1 MADKQK
7 MENMKK
13 SYVATPQDEWVIGNM
28 KAVLDWAKKYNKA
41 QYGNIKEAFNNYQNA
56 HGMNGKVQ
64 AFEKLKASLV
74 NKDGKNLTD
83 VMNGWYEEY
92 EPKIREVANQYTNGD
107 MDLVPLKPETKQM
120 KEIWDA
126 IRPSLSSMP
135 INEPQTS
142 DLDVGDMY
150 SDKYTPDQMAQLAA
164 QYGYDYSDKNDRAE
178 FLKLANDY
186 IQSKDLEKIWNEPS
200 LGNVVASVAY
210 PVSKEYAKRN
220 YNDIP
225 TDNFW
230 NFAGKMAPALA
241 TDVASQGAMAYG
253 GNLAN
258 VSSVLPRTMA
268 KYASKPLARKAL
280 GVGGNLVLAPS
291 LTEVGQYALNDKP
304 VGDAV
309 QDALIGI
316 GTNYAGP
323 GAVFGTAE
331 RIANKAKY
339 LPMEETERVLQDQI
353 DKAVSKAAQTMK
365 QARNGKQIKMNDGT
379 YATITPEYKFIKTE
393 YNPNKT
399 HITED
404 ELKQA
409 SEISAIGR
417 GDVAYPGK
425 WFGTVGRNKARKS
438 LTDKIQTDIKNNPS
452 HAKWSNKIEETIN
465 EKLGNR
471 QPLSEEV
478 ISFMA
483 LNPNYSESWGNAL
496 GRWYRENA
504 ESPSSLLTNLL
515 SSNRSFDQLGRN
527 VSRLNGVYEYG
538 QAKKKADDLTTE
550 DINNDAEMALYA
562 KSYANY
568 LKNKGYYKEPKKPKD
583 LSEDKAKKIRASIKS
598 VYGL

>member
-1 MADKQK
+1 MAEKQK

-28 KAVLDWAKKYNKA
+28 KAVLDWAKKYNKV

-83 VMNGWYEEY
+83 VMNGWYDEY

-150 SDKYTPDQMAQLAA
+150 TDKYTPDQMAQLAA
-164 QYGYDYSDKNDRAE
+164 QYGYDYSDKDDRNE
-178 FLKLANDY
+178 FFKLANDY

-200 LGNVVASVAY
+200 LGNIVTSVAY

-258 VSSVLPRTMA
+258 
-268 KYASKPLARKAL
+268 L
-280 GVGGNLVLAPS
+280 GKNVVTKTLGNVGGNIVLAPT
-291 LTEVGQYALNDKP
+291 LTEVGQVALNDKP

-309 QDALIGI
+309 QDALLGMA
-316 GTNYAGP
+316 TNYAGP
-323 GAVFGTAE
+323 GMVFGTMD

-339 LPMEETERVLQDQI
+339 LNLEKPQRVLQDQI
-353 DKAVSKAAQTMK
+353 DQAVNKASQTWK
-365 QARNGKQIKMNDGT
+365 ELRNGKQIKMNDGT
-379 YATITPEYKFIKTE
+379 FKKFNENGEMVATKYD
-393 YNPNKT
+393 PNKT
-399 HITED
+399 FVTED
-404 ELKQA
+404 ELNQA
-409 SEISAIGR
+409 YGVAAIGR
-417 GDVAYPGK
+417 GDVSNPDWKTGTIGK
-425 WFGTVGRNKARKS
+425 NKLRNTVLSNKNQK
-438 LTDKIQTDIKNNPS
+438 T
-452 HAKWSNKIEETIN
+452 WSDKIEEKVN
-465 EKLGNR
+465 ENLMNR
-471 QPLSEEV
+471 QPLTEENL
-478 ISFMA
+478 SYMA
-483 LNPNYSESWGNAL
+483 FNPNYRESVPNAL
-496 GRWYRENA
+496 GRWYKETA
-504 ESPSSLLTNLL
+504 EAPKNLFTNLF
-515 SSNRSFDQLGRN
+515 SSNRAADQLSRN

-538 QAKKKADDLTTE
+538 QAKKKADELTMD

>member
-1 MADKQK
+1 MAEKQK

-28 KAVLDWAKKYNKA
+28 KAVLDWAKKYNKV

-150 SDKYTPDQMAQLAA
+150 TDKYTPDQMAQLAA
-164 QYGYDYSDKNDRAE
+164 QYGYDYSDKDDRNE
-178 FLKLANDY
+178 FFKLANDY
-186 IQSKDLEKIWNEPS
+186 IQSKELEKIWNEPS
-200 LGNVVASVAY
+200 LGNVVTSVAY

-258 VSSVLPRTMA
+258 
-268 KYASKPLARKAL
+268 L
-280 GVGGNLVLAPS
+280 GKNVVTKTLGNVGGNLVLSPTI
-291 LTEVGQYALNDKP
+291 TEVGQYALNDKP

-309 QDALIGI
+309 QDALLGMA
-316 GTNYAGP
+316 TNYAGP
-323 GAVFGTAE
+323 GMVFGTMD

-339 LPMEETERVLQDQI
+339 LNLEKPQRVLQDQI
-353 DKAVSKAAQTMK
+353 DQAVNKASQTWK
-365 QARNGKQIKMNDGT
+365 ELRNGKQIKMNDGT
-379 YATITPEYKFIKTE
+379 FKKFNENGEMVATKYD
-393 YNPNKT
+393 PNKT
-399 HITED
+399 FVTED
-404 ELKQA
+404 ELNQA
-409 SEISAIGR
+409 YGVAAVGR
-417 GDVAYPGK
+417 GDVSNPDWKTGTIGK
-425 WFGTVGRNKARKS
+425 NKLRNTVLSNKNQK
-438 LTDKIQTDIKNNPS
+438 T
-452 HAKWSNKIEETIN
+452 WSDKIEEKVN
-465 EKLGNR
+465 ENLMNR
-471 QPLSEEV
+471 QPLTEENL
-478 ISFMA
+478 SYMA
-483 LNPNYSESWGNAL
+483 FNPNYRESVPNAV
-496 GRWYRENA
+496 GRWYKETA
-504 ESPSSLLTNLL
+504 EAPKNLFTNLF
-515 SSNRSFDQLGRN
+515 SSNRAADQLSRN

-538 QAKKKADDLTTE
+538 QAKKKADELTMD
-550 DINNDAEMALYA
+550 DINNDSEMALYA

>member
-1 MADKQK
+1 MAEKQK

-28 KAVLDWAKKYNKA
+28 KAVLDWAKKYNKV

-83 VMNGWYEEY
+83 VMNGWYDEY

-135 INEPQTS
+135 TNEPQTS

-150 SDKYTPDQMAQLAA
+150 TDKYTPDQMAQLAS
-164 QYGYDYSDKNDRAE
+164 QYGYDYSDKDDRNE
-178 FLKLANDY
+178 FFKLANDY

-200 LGNVVASVAY
+200 LGNVVTSVAY

-258 VSSVLPRTMA
+258 
-268 KYASKPLARKAL
+268 L
-280 GVGGNLVLAPS
+280 GKNVVTKTLGNVGGNLVLSPTI
-291 LTEVGQYALNDKP
+291 TEVGQYALNDKP
-304 VGDAV
+304 VDDAV
-309 QDALIGI
+309 QDALLGMA
-316 GTNYAGP
+316 TNYAGP
-323 GAVFGTAE
+323 GMVFGTMD

-339 LPMEETERVLQDQI
+339 LNLEKPQRVLQDQI
-353 DKAVSKAAQTMK
+353 DQAVNKASQTWK
-365 QARNGKQIKMNDGT
+365 ELRNGKQIKMNDGT
-379 YATITPEYKFIKTE
+379 FKKFNENGEMVATKYD
-393 YNPNKT
+393 PNKT
-399 HITED
+399 FVTED
-404 ELKQA
+404 ELNQA
-409 SEISAIGR
+409 YGVAAVGR
-417 GDVAYPGK
+417 GDVSNPDWKTGTIGK
-425 WFGTVGRNKARKS
+425 NKLRNTVLSNKNQK
-438 LTDKIQTDIKNNPS
+438 T
-452 HAKWSNKIEETIN
+452 WSDKIEEKVN
-465 EKLGNR
+465 ENLMNR
-471 QPLSEEV
+471 QPLTEENL
-478 ISFMA
+478 SYMA
-483 LNPNYSESWGNAL
+483 FNPNYRESVPNAL
-496 GRWYRENA
+496 GRWYKETA
-504 ESPSSLLTNLL
+504 EAPKNLFTNLF
-515 SSNRSFDQLGRN
+515 SSNRAADQLSRN

-538 QAKKKADDLTTE
+538 QAKKKADDLTMD

>member
-28 KAVLDWAKKYNKA
+28 KTVLDWAKKYNKNN
-41 QYGNIKEAFNNYQNA
+41 YSKIKEAFNNYQNA

-64 AFEKLKASLV
+64 AFENLKNSLV
-74 NKDGKNLTD
+74 NKDGKSLSD
-83 VMNGWYEEY
+83 VMNDWYNEN

-107 MDLVPLKPETKQM
+107 MDLVPLKAETKQM
-120 KEIWDA
+120 KDIWDA
-126 IRPSLSSMP
+126 IRPSLSTLP
-135 INEPQTS
+135 KNEPQTS
-142 DLDVGDMY
+142 DLDVGEMY
-150 SDKYTPDQMAQLAA
+150 SDNYTPDQMAQLAA
-164 QYGYDYSDKNDRAE
+164 QYGYDYNDQNDRLE
-178 FLKLANDY
+178 FFKLANDY

-225 TDNFW
+225 TDSFW

-241 TDVASQGAMAYG
+241 TDVASQATMAYG

-258 VSSVLPRTMA
+258 VAT
-268 KYASKPLARKAL
+268 KPLARKAL
-280 GVGGNLVLAPS
+280 GLTGNIALAPTI
-291 LTEVGQYALNDKP
+291 TEGGQIALNDKP
-304 VGDAV
+304 LKDAV
-309 QDALIGI
+309 QDALVGMA
-316 GTNYAGP
+316 TNYAGP

-331 RIANKAKY
+331 RITNKAKY
-339 LPMEETERVLQDQI
+339 LPMEETEKVLQDQI

-379 YATITPEYKFIKTE
+379 YATITPDDKFIPTK

-425 WFGTVGRNKARKS
+425 WFGTVGENKARKS

-452 HAKWSNKIEETIN
+452 HANWPNKMEETVN

-471 QPLSEEV
+471 QPLTDTD

-483 LNPNYSESWGNAL
+483 LNPNYRESWVNAL

-515 SSNRSFDQLGRN
+515 SSNRSVDQLGRN

-550 DINNDAEMALYA
+550 DIEKDSEMALYA

>member
-1 MADKQK
+1 MAEKQK

-83 VMNGWYEEY
+83 VMNGWYDEY

-164 QYGYDYSDKNDRAE
+164 QYGYDYSDKDDRNE
-178 FLKLANDY
+178 FFKLANDY

-200 LGNVVASVAY
+200 LGNVLTSVAY

-258 VSSVLPRTMA
+258 
-268 KYASKPLARKAL
+268 L
-280 GVGGNLVLAPS
+280 GKNVVTKTLGNVGGNIVLAPT
-291 LTEVGQYALNDKP
+291 LTEVGQVALNDKP
-304 VGDAV
+304 VEDAV
-309 QDALIGI
+309 QDALVGMA
-316 GTNYAGP
+316 TNYAGP
-323 GAVFGTAE
+323 GAVFGTMD
-331 RIANKAKY
+331 RIANRAKY
-339 LPMEETERVLQDQI
+339 LNLEKPQRVLQDQI
-353 DKAVSKAAQTMK
+353 DQAVNKASQTIK
-365 QARNGKQIKMNDGT
+365 EARKGKQIQLNDGT
-379 YATITPEYKFIKTE
+379 YALLTKNNDYIPVK

-399 HITED
+399 HITQE
-404 ELKQA
+404 ELENA
-409 SEISAIGR
+409 LHTSAIAR
-417 GDVAYPGK
+417 GDVANPGR
-425 WFGTVGRNKARKS
+425 WFGTMGKNKERIKHQN
-438 LTDKIQTDIKNNPS
+438 LLNEDIKNNPE
-452 HAKWSNKIEETIN
+452 HANFPEKMEEKVNKI
-465 EKLGNR
+465 LGER
-471 QPLSEEV
+471 QPLTDEAM
-478 ISFMA
+478 SFMA
-483 LNPNYSESWGNAL
+483 LNPNYRESWGNAL
-496 GRWYRENA
+496 GRWYKETA
-504 ESPSSLLTNLL
+504 EAPKNIFTNLL
-515 SSNRSFDQLGRN
+515 SSNRAADQLTRN

-538 QAKKKADDLTTE
+538 QAKKKADDLTMD

>member
-1 MADKQK
+1 MAEKQK

-74 NKDGKNLTD
+74 NKDGNSLTD
-83 VMNGWYEEY
+83 VMNGWYDEY

-150 SDKYTPDQMAQLAA
+150 TDKYTPDQMAQLAA
-164 QYGYDYSDKNDRAE
+164 QYGYDYSDKDDRNE
-178 FLKLANDY
+178 FFKLANDY

-200 LGNVVASVAY
+200 LGNVVTSVAY

-220 YNDIP
+220 YNEIP
-225 TDNFW
+225 TDNLW
-230 NFAGKMAPALA
+230 HFAGKMAPALA
-241 TDVASQGAMAYG
+241 TDLASQGAMAYG

-258 VSSVLPRTMA
+258 LA
-268 KYASKPLARKAL
+268 KTTVGKTI
-280 GVGGNLVLAPS
+280 GNVGGNLVLAPT
-291 LTEVGQYALNDKP
+291 LTEVGQVALNDKP
-304 VGDAV
+304 VEDAV
-309 QDALIGI
+309 QDALVGMA
-316 GTNYAGP
+316 TNYAGP
-323 GAVFGTAE
+323 GAVFGTMD

-339 LPMEETERVLQDQI
+339 LNLEKQQRVLQDQI
-353 DKAVSKAAQTMK
+353 DQAVNKASQTWK
-365 QARNGKQIKMNDGT
+365 ELRNGKQIKMNDGT
-379 YATITPEYKFIKTE
+379 FKKFNENGEMVATKYD
-393 YNPNKT
+393 PNNT
-399 HITED
+399 FVTED
-404 ELKQA
+404 ELNQA
-409 SEISAIGR
+409 YGVAAIGR
-417 GDVAYPGK
+417 GDVAHPNWRTGTIGK
-425 WFGTVGRNKARKS
+425 NKQRNEILS
-438 LTDKIQTDIKNNPS
+438 NKNQ
-452 HAKWSNKIEETIN
+452 KTWGDKIEEKVN
-465 EKLGNR
+465 ENLMNR
-471 QPLSEEV
+471 QPLSEENL
-478 ISFMA
+478 SYMA
-483 LNPNYSESWGNAL
+483 FNPNYRESVPNAI
-496 GRWYRENA
+496 GRWYKETA
-504 ESPSSLLTNLL
+504 EAPKNIFTNLL
-515 SSNRSFDQLGRN
+515 SSNRAADQLTRN

-538 QAKKKADDLTTE
+538 QAKKKADELTMD

>member
-1 MADKQK
+1 MAEKQK

-28 KAVLDWAKKYNKA
+28 KAVLDWAKKYNKV
-41 QYGNIKEAFNNYQNA
+41 QYGNIKQAFINYQNA

-83 VMNGWYEEY
+83 VMNGWYDEY

-126 IRPSLSSMP
+126 IRPSLSSIP
-135 INEPQTS
+135 TNEPQTS

-150 SDKYTPDQMAQLAA
+150 TDKYTPDQMAQLAA
-164 QYGYDYSDKNDRAE
+164 QYGYDYSDKDDRNE
-178 FLKLANDY
+178 FFKLANDY
-186 IQSKDLEKIWNEPS
+186 IQSKELEKIWNEPS
-200 LGNVVASVAY
+200 LGNVVTSVAY

-258 VSSVLPRTMA
+258 
-268 KYASKPLARKAL
+268 L
-280 GVGGNLVLAPS
+280 GKNVVTKTLGNVAGNLVLAPTI
-291 LTEVGQYALNDKP
+291 TEVGQYALNDKP
-304 VGDAV
+304 VEDAV
-309 QDALIGI
+309 QDALVGMA
-316 GTNYAGP
+316 TNYAGP
-323 GAVFGTAE
+323 GVVFGTMD

-339 LPMEETERVLQDQI
+339 LNLEKPQRVLQDQI
-353 DKAVSKAAQTMK
+353 DQAVNKASQTWK
-365 QARNGKQIKMNDGT
+365 ELRNGKQIKMNDGT
-379 YATITPEYKFIKTE
+379 FKKFNENGELVSTK
-393 YNPNKT
+393 YDPNKT
-399 HITED
+399 FVSED
-404 ELKQA
+404 ELIQA
-409 SEISAIGR
+409 YGVAAVGR
-417 GDVAYPGK
+417 GDVSNPDWKTGTIGK
-425 WFGTVGRNKARKS
+425 NKQRNKILSDPRSQK
-438 LTDKIQTDIKNNPS
+438 TWDEKF
-452 HAKWSNKIEETIN
+452 EEKVN
-465 EKLGNR
+465 ENLMNR
-471 QPLSEEV
+471 QPLTEE
-478 ISFMA
+478 ILSYMA
-483 LNPNYSESWGNAL
+483 FNPNYRESMGNAFS
-496 GRWYRENA
+496 RWYKETA
-504 ESPSSLLTNLL
+504 EAPKNLFTNLF
-515 SSNRSFDQLGRN
+515 SSNRAADQAFRN

-538 QAKKKADDLTTE
+538 QAKKKADDLTMD

-583 LSEDKAKKIRASIKS
+583 LSEDKAKKIRASIKA

>member
-1 MADKQK
+1 MAEKQK

-41 QYGNIKEAFNNYQNA
+41 QYGNIKKAFNNYQNA

-83 VMNGWYEEY
+83 VMNGWYDEY

-150 SDKYTPDQMAQLAA
+150 TDKYTPDQMAQLAA
-164 QYGYDYSDKNDRAE
+164 QYGYDYSDKDDRNE
-178 FLKLANDY
+178 FFKLANDY

-200 LGNVVASVAY
+200 LGNAVTKIAY
-210 PVSKEYAKRN
+210 PVSTEYAKRN
-220 YNDIP
+220 YNEIP
-225 TDNFW
+225 TDNLW
-230 NFAGKMAPALA
+230 HFATGGENGKGMAKPMFVDAL
-241 TDVASQGAMAYG
+241 DQGAMAFG

-258 VSSVLPRTMA
+258 LA
-268 KYASKPLARKAL
+268 KTTVGKTL
-280 GVGGNLVLAPS
+280 GNVVGNLVLAPT
-291 LTEVGQYALNDKP
+291 LTEVGQVALNDKA

-309 QDALIGI
+309 QDALVGMA
-316 GTNYAGP
+316 TNYAGP
-323 GAVFGTAE
+323 GAVFGTLNK
-331 RIANKAKY
+331 ITNKAKY
-339 LPMEETERVLQDQI
+339 LNLEKPQRVLQDQI
-353 DKAVSKAAQTMK
+353 DEAVNKASQTWK
-365 QARNGKQIKMNDGT
+365 ELRNGKQIKMNDGT
-379 YATITPEYKFIKTE
+379 FKKFNKNGEMVATK

-399 HITED
+399 FVTED
-404 ELKQA
+404 ELLQA
-409 SEISAIGR
+409 YGIAAIGR
-417 GDVAYPGK
+417 GDVANPGQ
-425 WFGTVGRNKARKS
+425 WFGTMGKNKERIKHQN
-438 LTDKIQTDIKNNPS
+438 LLNEDIKNNPD
-452 HAKWSNKIEETIN
+452 HAKYPEKMEEKVNKI
-465 EKLGNR
+465 LGER
-471 QPLSEEV
+471 QPLTDEDM
-478 ISFMA
+478 SFMI
-483 LNPNYSESWGNAL
+483 LNPNYRESWGNAI
-496 GRWYRENA
+496 GRWYKETA
-504 ESPSSLLTNLL
+504 EAPKNIFTNLL
-515 SSNRSFDQLGRN
+515 SSNRAADQLTRN

-538 QAKKKADDLTTE
+538 QAKKKADDLTMD

>member
-1 MADKQK
+1 MAEKQK

-41 QYGNIKEAFNNYQNA
+41 QYGKIKEAFNNYQNA

-64 AFEKLKASLV
+64 AFENLKASLV
-74 NKDGKNLTD
+74 NKDGNSLTD

-120 KEIWDA
+120 KDIWDA
-126 IRPSLSSMP
+126 IRPSLSSIP
-135 INEPQTS
+135 TNEPQTS

-164 QYGYDYSDKNDRAE
+164 QYGYDYSDKDDRNE
-178 FLKLANDY
+178 FFKLANDY
-186 IQSKDLEKIWNEPS
+186 IQSKELEKIWNEPS
-200 LGNVVASVAY
+200 LSNIATSIAY

-220 YNDIP
+220 YNEIP

-230 NFAGKMAPALA
+230 NFAGKMAPAMA

-258 VSSVLPRTMA
+258 
-268 KYASKPLARKAL
+268 L
-280 GVGGNLVLAPS
+280 GKNVVTKTLGNVGGNLVLAPTM
-291 LTEVGQYALNDKP
+291 TEVGQVALNDKP
-304 VGDAV
+304 VDDAV
-309 QDALIGI
+309 QDALVGMA
-316 GTNYAGP
+316 TNYAGP
-323 GAVFGTAE
+323 GMVFGTMD

-339 LPMEETERVLQDQI
+339 LNLEKPQRVLQDQI
-353 DKAVSKAAQTMK
+353 DQAVNKASQTIK
-365 QARNGKQIKMNDGT
+365 EARKGKQIKMDDGSFARFT
-379 YATITPEYKFIKTE
+379 KNNEYVPVK
-393 YNPNKT
+393 YDPNKT
-399 HITED
+399 HITEE
-404 ELKQA
+404 ELKNA
-409 SEISAIGR
+409 LHTSGIAR
-417 GDVAYPGK
+417 GDVAYPGQ
-425 WFGTVGRNKARKS
+425 WFGTVGRNKARNELKNT
-438 LTDKIQTDIKNNPS
+438 LNEEIKKDPS
-452 HAKWSNKIEETIN
+452 IANFPEKMEEKVNKI
-465 EKLGNR
+465 LGNR
-471 QPLSEEV
+471 EPLSDEAL
-478 ISFMA
+478 SFMA
-483 LNPNYSESWGNAL
+483 LNPNYRESVPNAL
-496 GRWYRENA
+496 GRWYRETA
-504 ESPSSLLTNLL
+504 EAPKNLFTNLF
-515 SSNRSFDQLGRN
+515 SSNRATDQLSRN
-527 VSRLNGVYEYG
+527 FERLNGVYEYG
-538 QAKKKADDLTTE
+538 QAKKKADDLTMD

>member
-1 MADKQK
+1 MAEKQK

-74 NKDGKNLTD
+74 NKDGNSLTD
-83 VMNGWYEEY
+83 VMNGWYNEY

-164 QYGYDYSDKNDRAE
+164 QYGYDYSDKDDRNE
-178 FLKLANDY
+178 FFKLANDY

-200 LGNVVASVAY
+200 LGNIVTSVAY

-225 TDNFW
+225 TDNLW
-230 NFAGKMAPALA
+230 NFAKAMRKPLA
-241 TDVASQGAMAYG
+241 TDVTSQGAMAYG

-258 VSSVLPRTMA
+258 
-268 KYASKPLARKAL
+268 L
-280 GVGGNLVLAPS
+280 GKNTVTKTLGNLGGNIVLAPTI
-291 LTEVGQYALNDKP
+291 TEVGQYALNDKP
-304 VGDAV
+304 VDDAV
-309 QDALIGI
+309 QDALFGMA
-316 GTNYAGP
+316 TNYAGP
-323 GAVFGTAE
+323 GMVFGTLD

-339 LPMEETERVLQDQI
+339 LNLEKPQMVLQDQI
-353 DKAVSKAAQTMK
+353 DQAVNKASQTWK
-365 QARNGKQIKMNDGT
+365 ELRNGKQIKMNDGT
-379 YATITPEYKFIKTE
+379 FKKFNENGEMVATKYD
-393 YNPNKT
+393 PNNT
-399 HITED
+399 FVTED
-404 ELKQA
+404 ELNQA
-409 SEISAIGR
+409 YGVAAIGR
-417 GDVAYPGK
+417 GDVANPGWK
-425 WFGTVGRNKARKS
+425 GGTTGKNKVRKEV
-438 LTDKIQTDIKNNPS
+438 L
-452 HAKWSNKIEETIN
+452 SNENQKTWGDKIEEKVN
-465 EKLGNR
+465 ETLTNR
-471 QPLSEEV
+471 QPLTEEQL
-478 ISFMA
+478 SYMTF
-483 LNPNYSESWGNAL
+483 NPNYRESVPNAL
-496 GRWYRENA
+496 GRWYKETA
-504 ESPSSLLTNLL
+504 EAPKNLFTNLF
-515 SSNRSFDQLGRN
+515 SSNRAADQLSRN
-527 VSRLNGVYEYG
+527 FERLNGVYEYG
-538 QAKKKADDLTTE
+538 QAKKKADDLTMD
-550 DINNDAEMALYA
+550 DINNNAEMALYA

>member
-1 MADKQK
+1 MAEKQK

-28 KAVLDWAKKYNKA
+28 KAVLDWAKKYNKV
-41 QYGNIKEAFNNYQNA
+41 QYGNIKQAFINYQNA

-83 VMNGWYEEY
+83 VMNGWYDEY

-126 IRPSLSSMP
+126 IRPSLSSIP
-135 INEPQTS
+135 TNEPQTS

-150 SDKYTPDQMAQLAA
+150 TDKYTPDQMAQLAA
-164 QYGYDYSDKNDRAE
+164 QYGYDYSDKDDRNE
-178 FLKLANDY
+178 FFKLANDY

-200 LGNVVASVAY
+200 LGNVVTSVAY

-258 VSSVLPRTMA
+258 
-268 KYASKPLARKAL
+268 L
-280 GVGGNLVLAPS
+280 GKNVVTKTLGNVAGNLVLAPTI
-291 LTEVGQYALNDKP
+291 TEVGQYALNDKP
-304 VGDAV
+304 VEDAV
-309 QDALIGI
+309 QDALVGMA
-316 GTNYAGP
+316 TNYAGP
-323 GAVFGTAE
+323 GMVFGTMD

-339 LPMEETERVLQDQI
+339 LNLEKPQRVLQDQI
-353 DKAVSKAAQTMK
+353 DQAVNKASQTWK
-365 QARNGKQIKMNDGT
+365 ELRNGKQIKMNDGT
-379 YATITPEYKFIKTE
+379 FKKFNENGELVSTK
-393 YNPNKT
+393 YDPNKT
-399 HITED
+399 FVTED
-404 ELKQA
+404 ELNQA
-409 SEISAIGR
+409 YGVAAVGR
-417 GDVAYPGK
+417 GDVYNPDWKTGTIGK
-425 WFGTVGRNKARKS
+425 NKERNKILS
-438 LTDKIQTDIKNNPS
+438 DSKNQ
-452 HAKWSNKIEETIN
+452 KTWSDKIEEKVN
-465 EKLGNR
+465 ENLMNR
-471 QPLSEEV
+471 QPLTEENL
-478 ISFMA
+478 SYMA
-483 LNPNYSESWGNAL
+483 FNPNYRESVPNAL
-496 GRWYRENA
+496 GRWYKETA
-504 ESPSSLLTNLL
+504 EAPKNLFTNLF
-515 SSNRSFDQLGRN
+515 SSNRAADQLSRN

-538 QAKKKADDLTTE
+538 QAKKKADELTMD

-583 LSEDKAKKIRASIKS
+583 LSEDKAKKIRASIKA

>member
-1 MADKQK
+1 MAEKQK

-41 QYGNIKEAFNNYQNA
+41 QYGNIKDAFNNYQNA

-83 VMNGWYEEY
+83 VMNGWYDEY

-150 SDKYTPDQMAQLAA
+150 TDKYTPDQMAQLAA
-164 QYGYDYSDKNDRAE
+164 QYGYDYSDKDDRNE
-178 FLKLANDY
+178 FFKLANDY

-200 LGNVVASVAY
+200 LGNVVTSVAY

-220 YNDIP
+220 YNEIP
-225 TDNFW
+225 TDNLW
-230 NFAGKMAPALA
+230 HFATGGENGKGMAKPMFVDAL
-241 TDVASQGAMAYG
+241 DQGAMAFG

-258 VSSVLPRTMA
+258 LA
-268 KYASKPLARKAL
+268 KTTVGKTI
-280 GVGGNLVLAPS
+280 GNVGGNLVLAPT
-291 LTEVGQYALNDKP
+291 LTEVGQVALNDKP
-304 VGDAV
+304 YGDAF
-309 QDALIGI
+309 QDALVGM

-323 GAVFGTAE
+323 GAVFGTL
-331 RIANKAKY
+331 NKITNKTKY
-339 LPMEETERVLQDQI
+339 LNLEKPKRVLQDQI
-353 DKAVSKAAQTMK
+353 DEAVNKASQTIK
-365 QARNGKQIKMNDGT
+365 EARNGKQIQLKDGKT
-379 YATITPEYKFIKTE
+379 YALLDKNNDYIPVK
-393 YNPNKT
+393 YNPNRN
-399 HITED
+399 HITQE
-404 ELKQA
+404 ELENA
-409 SEISAIGR
+409 LHTSAIAR
-417 GDVAYPGK
+417 GDVANPGQ
-425 WFGTVGRNKARKS
+425 WFGTMGKNKERIKHQN
-438 LTDKIQTDIKNNPS
+438 LLNEDIKNNPD
-452 HAKWSNKIEETIN
+452 HANFPEKMEEKVNKI
-465 EKLGNR
+465 LGER
-471 QPLSEEV
+471 QPLTDEAM
-478 ISFMA
+478 SFMA
-483 LNPNYSESWGNAL
+483 LNPNYRESWGNAF
-496 GRWYRENA
+496 GRWYNETIDPTKNLA
-504 ESPSSLLTNLL
+504 TNLV
-515 SSNRSFDQLGRN
+515 SSNRAFDRLSRN
-527 VSRLNGVYEYG
+527 FENLNGVYEYG
-538 QAKKKADDLTTE
+538 QAKKKADELTMD